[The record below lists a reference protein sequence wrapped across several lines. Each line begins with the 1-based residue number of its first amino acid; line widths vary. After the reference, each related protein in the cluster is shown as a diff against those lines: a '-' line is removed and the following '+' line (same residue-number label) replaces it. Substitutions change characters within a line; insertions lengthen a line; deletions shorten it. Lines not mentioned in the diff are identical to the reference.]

1 MILPARISAAG
12 IRICL
17 AGLSCL
23 CVMSCGL
30 GRKKD
35 DRKEPNPFG
44 ATGIPPHLRPK
55 GSDGNQ
61 VKPGGNVDAARL
73 AAAIVPEE
81 DLVFTDPDN
90 PDKGLPELGTL
101 LSSPR
106 KGPWEDKESVAKRRA
121 SREGKPLLIWFTDPR
136 SAPGKALSEEL
147 FSRPDF
153 GAWADE
159 KLVRLIVDSNPNVET
174 DSFAEHDDKVLRRK
188 QEATELK
195 KRYKVLG
202 HPTLLLLDPNGG
214 VIGRY
219 RGYKRG
225 DADFTWGLIKQ
236 GEVASSASYGKWRKD
251 MEKKGYREWQDTKGR
266 KVFAKL
272 LNYQKGNLV
281 LIEPDGLRS
290 QTKEDRLSDQ
300 DREWI
305 KQQKMLRGIQ

>member
-1 MILPARISAAG
+1 MELPPRITTSYIPVCLGALCCLFVAA
-12 IRICL
+12 
-17 AGLSCL
+17 
-23 CVMSCGL
+23 CGL
-30 GRKKD
+30 GGKTEID
-35 DRKEPNPFG
+35 KEPNPFG
-44 ATGIPPHLRPK
+44 PTGIPPQLRSK
-55 GSDGNQ
+55 GAEGTQ
-61 VKPGGNVDAARL
+61 VKPGGNADAERL

-90 PDKGLPELGTL
+90 PDKGLPELGAL
-101 LSSPR
+101 LSNPK
-106 KGPWEDKESVAKRRA
+106 KGPWEDNEAVAKRRA

-159 KLVRLIVDSNPNVET
+159 KLIRLVVDSNPAIET
-174 DSFAEHDDKVLRRK
+174 DSFEEYDTKVLRRK
-188 QEATELK
+188 QAASEMK

-202 HPTLLLLDPNGG
+202 HPTLLLLNPSGE

-225 DADFTWGLIKQ
+225 DAEFTWGLIKQ
-236 GEVASSASYGKWRKD
+236 GEVASSTAYAQLRKNL
-251 MEKKGYREWQDTKGR
+251 EKKGYREWQDTKGR

-272 LNYQKGNLV
+272 LNYHKGNLV

-290 QTKEDRLSDQ
+290 QTKEARLSSADQ
-300 DREWI
+300 EWI

>member
-1 MILPARISAAG
+1 MEFPPCISVFG
-12 IRICL
+12 IRLCL
-17 AGLSCL
+17 AVLASL
-23 CVMSCGL
+23 CVTGCGL
-30 GRKKD
+30 GGKKD
-35 DRKEPNPFG
+35 ATKEPNPFG
-44 ATGIPPHLRPK
+44 ATGIPPQLRPK
-55 GSDGNQ
+55 GGDGTQ

-73 AAAIVPEE
+73 AAAIAPEE

-101 LSSPR
+101 LSNPK
-106 KGPWEDKESVAKRRA
+106 KGPWEDNEGVAKRRA

-159 KLVRLIVDSNPNVET
+159 KLVRLIVDSNPSVET
-174 DSFAEHDDKVLRRK
+174 ESFAEHDDKVLRRK
-188 QEATELK
+188 QAATEMK

-202 HPTLLLLDPNGG
+202 HPTLLLLNPSGE

-225 DADFTWGLIKQ
+225 DADFTWGLLKQ
-236 GEVASSASYGKWRKD
+236 GEIASATAYGQLRKNL
-251 MEKKGYREWQDTKGR
+251 EKKGYREWQDTKGR

-272 LNYQKGNLV
+272 LNYHQGNLV

-290 QTKEDRLSDQ
+290 QTKETRLSSQ